1 LENLNDARLI
11 LKILNREGFDAF
23 IVGGAVRDH
32 LLKMD
37 LSDVDITTSAK
48 PQEVLKFFKG
58 VETGVK
64 YGTVTI
70 DFRKNKYEVT
80 TFRSEEG
87 YYDYRRPDFVK
98 FVTDVK
104 EDVLRRDFT
113 INGLLMDSKGEIID
127 HVNGLK
133 DLENK
138 IIRTIGNPSDRFSED
153 ALRMLRAFY
162 FQSKLGFDIDLDTL
176 KSISENKLLIKE
188 VAAERVLDEMN
199 KMVVGKHLVK
209 ALDSIVKTGV
219 DKILPG
225 LKKGINYLS
234 ETKQNPKPIIFYSL
248 CFSLNNG
255 IPSYWKFSNLYKHKL
270 NQIVT
275 LVNKNALFTNEDLYH
290 YGLELVT
297 LANEVKNV
305 LKRPS
310 QKEQDLENIYNNL
323 VIKSSL
329 DLKFRARDILNITN
343 KKAGA
348 WVNNLI
354 NEMVEKVIN
363 KELGNNYEELKTFV
377 LNNYERF

>member
-1 LENLNDARLI
+1 
-11 LKILNREGFDAF
+11 
-23 IVGGAVRDH
+23 
-32 LLKMD
+32 MD

-162 FQSKLGFDIDLDTL
+162 FQRDR
-176 KSISENKLLIKE
+176 KSTRLNSSHVRISYA
-188 VAAERVLDEMN
+188 VFC
-199 KMVVGKHLVK
+199 
-209 ALDSIVKTGV
+209 
-219 DKILPG
+219 
-225 LKKGINYLS
+225 LKKKKKKK
-234 ETKQNPKPIIFYSL
+234 TKN
-248 CFSLNNG
+248 
-255 IPSYWKFSNLYKHKL
+255 
-270 NQIVT
+270 
-275 LVNKNALFTNEDLYH
+275 
-290 YGLELVT
+290 
-297 LANEVKNV
+297 
-305 LKRPS
+305 
-310 QKEQDLENIYNNL
+310 
-323 VIKSSL
+323 
-329 DLKFRARDILNITN
+329 
-343 KKAGA
+343 
-348 WVNNLI
+348 
-354 NEMVEKVIN
+354 
-363 KELGNNYEELKTFV
+363 
-377 LNNYERF
+377 